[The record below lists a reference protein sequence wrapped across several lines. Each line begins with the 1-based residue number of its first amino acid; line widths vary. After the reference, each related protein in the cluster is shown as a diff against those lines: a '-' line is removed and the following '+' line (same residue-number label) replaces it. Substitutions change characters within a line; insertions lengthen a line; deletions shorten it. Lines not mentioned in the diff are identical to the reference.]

1 MKCIVCGEREATVF
15 DRNEGCFAK
24 KKKVCLE
31 CHSNR
36 LKNDFLDIWNNQTA
50 IGLSAIKN
58 KKERKEIKK

>member
-36 LKNDFLDIWNNQTA
+36 LKNDFLDIL
-50 IGLSAIKN
+50 IIEK
-58 KKERKEIKK
+58 KREEKERRLKNDKI

>member
-36 LKNDFLDIWNNQTA
+36 LKNDFLDIL
-50 IGLSAIKN
+50 IIE
-58 KKERKEIKK
+58 KKRRERKEIKK